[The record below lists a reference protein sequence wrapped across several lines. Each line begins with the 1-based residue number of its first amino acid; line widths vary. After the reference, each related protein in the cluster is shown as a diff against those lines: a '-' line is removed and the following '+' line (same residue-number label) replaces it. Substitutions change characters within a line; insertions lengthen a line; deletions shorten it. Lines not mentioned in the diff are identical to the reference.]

1 MMKEFKIM
9 TVCGAG
15 VGTSTLLRMN
25 INKAFKELNAP
36 FNVRVEHTSISRARG
51 ARCDLIVSFPTFAK
65 ELENV
70 GVDVILINNLVDQN
84 EINTKIEN
92 YLIEKNLINKKEE

>member
-1 MMKEFKIM
+1 MWR
-9 TVCGAG
+9 G

-25 INKAFKELNAP
+25 INKAFKNLMHLLMFVLNI
-36 FNVRVEHTSISRARG
+36 RVFRARG